1 MFEKGTLYILS
12 TPLGN
17 LKDITIRTIEVLR
30 SVDYIACEDTR
41 RALKLLNTFA
51 IQKDLVLYNEHTIQ
65 KNSPVLIGY
74 LENNASVALISDA
87 GMPLI
92 ADSGL
97 ELVQTCYEKRIPVRV
112 IPGPSAV
119 ITALVYAGFST
130 QNFIFVNFLPRKKT
144 KLLDTIQQARAMKVP
159 IVCFESPHRLLPTL
173 KLLMEMNIPTNI
185 CVCREMTKINEEILR
200 GSLDFVY
207 NQYQDRDILGEITI
221 VLDFVQ

>member
-1 MFEKGTLYILS
+1 MTETGTLYIIS

-17 LKDITIRTIEVLR
+17 LKDITIRTIEVLKT
-30 SVDYIACEDTR
+30 VDYIACEDTR
-41 RALKLLNTFA
+41 RSLKLLNTFD
-51 IQKDLVLYNEHTIQ
+51 IHKELIVYNEHTIK
-65 KNSPVLIGY
+65 KNTPVL
-74 LENNASVALISDA
+74 LDLLANNHAIALISDA

-97 ELVQTCYEKRIPVRV
+97 ELVQACYERNYAVVV

-130 QNFIFVNFLPRKKT
+130 QNFLFVNFLPRKKS
-144 KLLDTIQQARAMKVP
+144 KLLETIQQASTLRVP
-159 IVCFESPHRLLPTL
+159 VVCFESPHRLLKTIELLQTL
-173 KLLMEMNIPTNI
+173 EVPMKI

-207 NQYQDRDILGEITI
+207 NQYLNREVIGEITI
-221 VLDFVQ
+221 VLDFLQ